1 MDTTL
6 AAVARESRGKNE
18 ARRLRVTGQIPAVVY
33 GGSQDPQAVAV
44 SPKELS
50 RLLHSESGL
59 NTLIDLK
66 VAGATTKVIVKA
78 YLLQPVTHQL
88 LHADFYR
95 VDLTRKVHVKVA
107 VRLHGEP
114 RGVKVQGGVLDFVH
128 REIEVETLPAEIPE
142 HIDIDVSGMMIG
154 DGRCTACAALESSFC
169 APTRETTSAVAVT
182 PQTMCTRLSLS
193 PIARAPER
201 SACPNEGGR
210 TPIAARL
217 PTKR

>member
-1 MDTTL
+1 METTL
-6 AAVARESRGKNE
+6 EAVVRETRGKNE

-33 GGSQDPQAVAV
+33 GGGQEPQSVAV

-50 RLLHSESGL
+50 RLLHSEAGL

-66 VAGATTKVIVKA
+66 IGDATTKVIVKD

-95 VDLTRKVHVKVA
+95 VDLTKKVHVKVA

-154 DGRCTACAALESSFC
+154 DGVYVRDVAKDQKWTPVSPADMLVVHVVSARVGAEDAAAA
-169 APTRETTSAVAVT
+169 APAEPEVAKKGKPET
-182 PQTMCTRLSLS
+182 
-193 PIARAPER
+193 
-201 SACPNEGGR
+201 
-210 TPIAARL
+210 
-217 PTKR
+217 KDK

>member
-6 AAVARESRGKNE
+6 EAVTRESRGKNE
-18 ARRLRVTGQIPAVVY
+18 ARRLRVSGQIPAVVY
-33 GGSQDPQAVAV
+33 GGGQDPQAVAV

-59 NTLIDLK
+59 NTLIDLQL
-66 VAGATTKVIVKA
+66 AGATTKVIVKA

-95 VDLTRKVHVKVA
+95 VDLKKKVQVKVA

-154 DGRCTACAALESSFC
+154 DGVYVRDVAKDQKWTALSAADMLLVHVVTARVGADDA
-169 APTRETTSAVAVT
+169 APAAVAE
-182 PQTMCTRLSLS
+182 
-193 PIARAPER
+193 PEV
-201 SACPNEGGR
+201 AKKGKPDAKE
-210 TPIAARL
+210 
-217 PTKR
+217 K

>member
-6 AAVARESRGKNE
+6 EAVARESRGKNE
-18 ARRLRVTGQIPAVVY
+18 ARRLRVSGQIPAVVY
-33 GGSQDPQAVAV
+33 GGGQDPQAVAV

-59 NTLIDLK
+59 NTLIDLQL
-66 VAGATTKVIVKA
+66 AGATTKVIVKA

-95 VDLTRKVHVKVA
+95 VDLKKKVQVKVA

-154 DGRCTACAALESSFC
+154 DGVYVRDVAKDQKWTALSAADMLLVHVVTARVGADDA
-169 APTRETTSAVAVT
+169 APAAVAE
-182 PQTMCTRLSLS
+182 
-193 PIARAPER
+193 PEV
-201 SACPNEGGR
+201 AKKGKPDAKE
-210 TPIAARL
+210 
-217 PTKR
+217 K

>member
-6 AAVARESRGKNE
+6 EAVARESRGKNE
-18 ARRLRVTGQIPAVVY
+18 ARRLRVAGQIPAVVY
-33 GGSQDPQAVAV
+33 GGGQESQAVAV

-59 NTLIDLK
+59 NTLIDLQLS
-66 VAGATTKVIVKA
+66 GAITKVIVKD

-95 VDLTRKVHVKVA
+95 VDLNKKVQVKVA

-128 REIEVETLPAEIPE
+128 REIEIESLPAEIPE

-154 DGRCTACAALESSFC
+154 DGVHVRDVAKDQTWTPVSAADMLLVHVVTARVGTDETVAA
-169 APTRETTSAVAVT
+169 APVAEPEVAKKGKPETK
-182 PQTMCTRLSLS
+182 
-193 PIARAPER
+193 E
-201 SACPNEGGR
+201 
-210 TPIAARL
+210 
-217 PTKR
+217 K

>member
-6 AAVARESRGKNE
+6 EAVARESRGKNE
-18 ARRLRVTGQIPAVVY
+18 ARRLRVSGQIPAVVY
-33 GGSQDPQAVAV
+33 GGGQDPQAVAV

-59 NTLIDLK
+59 NTLIDLQ

-95 VDLTRKVHVKVA
+95 VDLKKKVQVKVA

-154 DGRCTACAALESSFC
+154 DGVYVRDVAKDQKWTALSAADMLLVHVVTARVGADDA
-169 APTRETTSAVAVT
+169 APAAVAE
-182 PQTMCTRLSLS
+182 
-193 PIARAPER
+193 PEV
-201 SACPNEGGR
+201 AKKGKPDAKE
-210 TPIAARL
+210 
-217 PTKR
+217 K

>member
-1 MDTTL
+1 MEATL
-6 AAVARESRGKNE
+6 DAVVRETRGKNE
-18 ARRLRVTGQIPAVVY
+18 ARRLRVAGQIPAVVY
-33 GGSQDPQAVAV
+33 GGGQQSQAVAV

-66 VAGATTKVIVKA
+66 VDGATTKVIVKD

-95 VDLTRKVHVKVA
+95 VDLTKKVHVKVS

-128 REIEVETLPAEIPE
+128 REIEIESLPGEIPE
-142 HIDIDVSGMMIG
+142 HIDIEVGAMMIG
-154 DGRCTACAALESSFC
+154 DGVHVRDVAKDQKWTAISPADMLIVHVVTARVGSDDTAAA
-169 APTRETTSAVAVT
+169 APAEPEVT
-182 PQTMCTRLSLS
+182 KKGK
-193 PIARAPER
+193 PE
-201 SACPNEGGR
+201 A
-210 TPIAARL
+210 
-217 PTKR
+217 KDK

>member
-6 AAVARESRGKNE
+6 EAVVRESRGKNE
-18 ARRLRVTGQIPAVVY
+18 ARRLRVAGQIPAVVY
-33 GGSQDPQAVAV
+33 GGGQDPQAVAV

-59 NTLIDLK
+59 NTLIDLQ
-66 VAGATTKVIVKA
+66 VAGATTKVIVKD

-95 VDLTRKVHVKVA
+95 VDLTKKVQVKVA

-128 REIEVETLPAEIPE
+128 REIEVESLPAEIPE
-142 HIDIDVSGMMIG
+142 HIDIDVSRH
-154 DGRCTACAALESSFC
+154 DDR
-169 APTRETTSAVAVT
+169 R
-182 PQTMCTRLSLS
+182 RR
-193 PIARAPER
+193 ARPRRGQGSEVDR
-201 SACPNEGGR
+201 DQPC
-210 TPIAARL
+210 
-217 PTKR
+217 